1 MATGIKMCGL
11 TRPEDIEAVNALR
24 PEFIGFVFWDRS
36 KRNVTKEQARA
47 LKEKLDPSIKA
58 VGVFVDANKDFV
70 LDLCNEGIID
80 VIQLHGS
87 EDEEYIS
94 CLRDHTDKEIIKAFK
109 VRTPE
114 DVAAAKNSSAD
125 FILLD
130 NGKGTGENFDWS
142 LLTGVGRDFF
152 LAGGLYDYNV
162 ASAIEQTH
170 PYAVDVSSGI
180 EKDGLK
186 DFETMSAFLK
196 AVRESGN

>member
-1 MATGIKMCGL
+1 MATEIKMCGL
-11 TRPEDIEAVNALR
+11 TRPEDIEAVNILK
-24 PEFIGFVFWDRS
+24 PLYIGFVFWEKS
-36 KRNVTKEQARA
+36 KRNVTKEQARL
-47 LKEKLDPSIKA
+47 LKEGLDPSIKA
-58 VGVFVDANKDFV
+58 VGVFVDAKKDFI
-70 LDLCNEGIID
+70 LDLAKCGIID

-87 EDEEYIS
+87 ENDDFIAE
-94 CLRDHTDKEIIKAFK
+94 LRKETDKEIIKAFK

-114 DVAAAKNSSAD
+114 DVEEAKSSSAD

-142 LLTGVGRDFF
+142 LLSNVGRDFF

-196 AVRESGN
+196 AVRDSEK